1 MSGRMTIATFRRRG
15 MRAVSLVLA
24 ALAAVALPS
33 AARAQ
38 ARIYVA
44 NQENASV
51 SILDA
56 ASRRVVGTVDMT
68 ALGFAPNCKPH
79 HAAVEPDGR
88 YWYVSLITAGKVL
101 KFDRDNHLVG
111 QVSMEVPGMIALD
124 LHDNRMI
131 VGRSMSAVNPPSS
144 VEVINRDSMTIE
156 DQVEVPFPRPHAVA
170 IDRGGE
176 WAYVASLAENHLAVI
191 HLTDLSV
198 QVQPYDGPNHMI
210 VMFAVSP
217 DGRWLVGSG
226 QVSGK
231 FLVWD
236 RANPAAPQVTHVLD
250 VGAGPWD
257 PVFSPDGRQVWFS
270 NLGAGTVTVVD
281 AGTWSVAKVIAD
293 PRLAQ
298 PNGLAFAPNGRTV
311 FVANRNQ
318 GAADQGHMHDPSAGP
333 QNGFVAVIDARRE
346 RVDRMLPVG
355 RFPVG
360 VGAPPAR

>member
-1 MSGRMTIATFRRRG
+1 MIIATFRGRG
-15 MRAVSLVLA
+15 MRAAFLVCA
-24 ALAAVALPS
+24 ALTAVALPS
-33 AARAQ
+33 TARAQ

-51 SILDA
+51 SVLDA
-56 ASRRVVGTVDMT
+56 ASRRVVATVDMT

-88 YWYVSLITAGKVL
+88 FWYVSLITAGKVL

-111 QVSMEVPGMIALD
+111 QVSMDVPGMIALD
-124 LHDNRMI
+124 LHGHRMI

-156 DQVEVPFPRPHAVA
+156 DRIEVPFPRPHAVA
-170 IDRGGE
+170 IDRAGE

-210 VMFAVSP
+210 VMFAISP

-226 QVSGK
+226 QVSGR

-236 RANPAAPQVTHVLD
+236 RSDPAAPQVTHVLD

-257 PVFSPDGRQVWFS
+257 PMFSPDGRQVWFS
-270 NLGAGTVTVVD
+270 NLAANTVTVVD
-281 AGTWSVAKVIAD
+281 VASWTVRHVIAD
-293 PRLAQ
+293 ARIAQ

-311 FVANRNQ
+311 YVANRNQ
-318 GAADQGHMHDPSAGP
+318 GTPDQGHLHDPSAGP
-333 QNGFVAVIDARRE
+333 ANGFVAVIDARRE
-346 RVDRMLPVG
+346 RVDRIVPVG

-360 VGAPPAR
+360 IGAPPAQ